1 MPGGIVTHIAQTV
14 PNCRLIASEFADP
27 WEFGA
32 FDHRV
37 EPVEVQVFVDGLLG
51 PATSSC

>member
-1 MPGGIVTHIAQTV
+1 MAQTV
-14 PNCRLIASEFADP
+14 PNYRRSVSEFAGR

-37 EPVEVQVFVDGLLG
+37 EPVELQVIVDGMLG